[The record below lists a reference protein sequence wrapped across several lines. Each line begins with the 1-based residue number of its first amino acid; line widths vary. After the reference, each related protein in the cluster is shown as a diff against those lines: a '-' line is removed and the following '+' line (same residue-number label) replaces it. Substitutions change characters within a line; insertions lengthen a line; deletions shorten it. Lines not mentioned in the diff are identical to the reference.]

1 MYTKFEVMK
10 LSRFDA
16 VAKHCIDFI
25 LAFILLG
32 LTWWIILVAVILAAV
47 ETRTNGFFIQT
58 RVGRNG
64 RLFKV
69 IKIRTMWRASDE
81 PAITTTTTVT
91 TSNDKRVTPLGRI
104 FRKYKID
111 ELPQLFN
118 VLLGQ
123 MSFVGPRPDVP
134 GFADQLQGE
143 DRCILCLRP
152 GITGPATLYFRNEED
167 LLAQQADPEKY
178 NREVIYPK
186 KIELNLKYLREYSLW
201 RDFGYMLETI
211 IDVDKSRGMPDGFI
225 KGISNIMQGM
235 ILEISRV
242 GMRLFVSLLALAI
255 LLILSPLL
263 FGIAI
268 LVRLSLGSPV
278 LYCQTRPGLH
288 GEPFTIFKF
297 RTMTDARDAQGNL
310 LPDELRLT
318 PFGKFLRA
326 SSLDELPELINIIK
340 GEMNFVGPRPLLMEY
355 LPLYTQE
362 QARRHEVRPGVTG
375 WAQMNGRNAIGW
387 EDKLKLDIWYVDNR
401 SFWLDIKIVFMT
413 IGYVIKCKNINQ
425 PGHATTT
432 KFLGNVDMYKRL
444 SASKLLII
452 GAGGHGRVV
461 ADAALSSRQWEEII
475 FLDDA
480 WPELSISGPWKVLG
494 KVENLEYWRSICDD
508 AIVAIGNGSLRL
520 HFLQKLKDANF
531 NLAIVVHPS
540 ARVSTLAKM
549 GPGSVAF
556 ANSVVNIGA
565 DIGSGVIVNT
575 GAIVE
580 HDCILSNGVHIC
592 PGVCMS
598 GGVYVEKLAWI
609 GIGSVIRQY
618 LSIGAN
624 SIVGAGAVVVSD
636 VPDNV
641 TVVGVP
647 AHTMKKTSGKN
658 CGVSPDAALLV
669 TNK

>member
-1 MYTKFEVMK
+1 MATKFEVMK

-16 VAKHCIDFI
+16 VVKHSIDFV
-25 LAFILLG
+25 LALVLLG
-32 LTWWIILVAVILAAV
+32 LTGWIILIAAALAAV
-47 ETRTNGFFIQT
+47 QTRTNGFFVQA

-64 RLFKV
+64 RLFRA
-69 IKIRTMWRASDE
+69 IKIRTMWRVIDE
-81 PAITTTTTVT
+81 TTITTTTVT
-91 TSNDKRVTPLGRI
+91 ASNDKRITPLGRI
-104 FRKYKID
+104 LRKYKID

-143 DRCILCLRP
+143 DRCILSLRP

-167 LLAQQADPEKY
+167 LLALQADPEKY

-186 KIELNLKYLREYSLW
+186 KIELNKKYLREYSLW
-201 RDFGYMLETI
+201 RDFGYLLKTV
-211 IDVDKSRGMPDGFI
+211 IDVDKIRGMPDGFI
-225 KGISNIMQGM
+225 KGLLNRIWRMV
-235 ILEISRV
+235 LESF
-242 GMRLFVSLLALAI
+242 RLVVRIIVSVWAMVIFLC
-255 LLILSPLL
+255 LSPLL
-263 FGIAI
+263 FLIAI
-268 LVRLSLGSPV
+268 LIRLNLGSPV
-278 LYCQTRPGLH
+278 LFCQPRPGLH
-288 GEPFTIFKF
+288 GKPFNIFKF

-310 LPDELRLT
+310 LPDEFRLT
-318 PFGKFLRA
+318 PLGKFLRV

-340 GEMNFVGPRPLLMEY
+340 GEMSFVGPRPLLMEY

-362 QARRHEVRPGVTG
+362 QVRRHEVRPGVTG
-375 WAQMNGRNAIGW
+375 WAQVNGRNAISW
-387 EDKLKLDIWYVDNR
+387 ENKLKLDIWYVDNR
-401 SFWLDIKIVFMT
+401 SFWLDIKIVLMT
-413 IGYVIKCKNINQ
+413 IAHVIKCKNINQ

-432 KFLGNVDMYKRL
+432 KFPGNVDMYKRL

-480 WPELSISGPWKVLG
+480 WPELSNSGPWKVQG

-508 AIVAIGNGSLRL
+508 AIVAIGNGITRL
-520 HFLQKLKDANF
+520 NLLQKLKDANF

-556 ANSVVNIGA
+556 ANSVVNVGA
-565 DIGSGVIVNT
+565 DIGLGVIVNT

-580 HDCILSNGVHIC
+580 HDCILSSGVHIC

-609 GIGSVIRQY
+609 GIGSVIRQF
-618 LSIGAN
+618 LSIGAS

-647 AHTMKKTSGKN
+647 AHAMRETSGKN
-658 CGVSPDAALLV
+658 CGVSPDASLLV